1 MRRLVGGAAGE
12 GTAPGRGRG
21 GPRCGRERGERP
33 HPVLRHVQDLAE
45 VADLG
50 GCVGEVV
57 GEVEAVVLLGLLGLL
72 TGCFE
77 ELAELRQQ
85 TVGGLK
91 DLVQEGGGVR
101 V

>member
-1 MRRLVGGAAGE
+1 M
-12 GTAPGRGRG
+12 
-21 GPRCGRERGERP
+21 
-33 HPVLRHVQDLAE
+33 QDLAE